1 MSGVIIPDPGTG
13 APLPLTDLGDIEAM
27 RAYFEVKPIQDFIE
41 YLNWGTAA
49 ANVIKNGDAPPPAPV
64 RLPDLEFVTGQ
75 LQKIDNYITMLAGN
89 ARVSPPDGNAL
100 KPAPDLQQ
108 KVRDEV
114 SRQAAYMYG
123 LNSSAE
129 LLQELQGKLTQVEQ
143 ASYNIKDSL
152 LSIMSWFGDN
162 QVPLPGGTVLNDAL
176 VDLDINIPKAVTNVL
191 DHAKAQSIQ
200 YQQVIG
206 QAKGVYAAWD
216 AMAENFA
223 KGWDYKAYKQQQQQ
237 SIDDAGAD
245 AKGTQVP
252 SGDGGTVNTGNGKVT
267 FGGLSNEI
275 SDIPGVPSSVTVD
288 VYVLRADWDPY
299 PPLEP
304 PVTIPSGGSITALTM
319 FPADETTI
327 DIYAVQSDG
336 TWSLLQSFRGGNG
349 AVGEPLYWK
358 NELDVPVTIQALSWQ
373 PGEQPAE
380 QVVRRKLQ
388 KRELDAPVAPAYS
401 AYPEQNREYLDRSTK
416 FSFNQLAVFSWGYLP
431 EGVDPPPFGSPN
443 SAILLIAKSDVLSTD
458 ARPSLLPMT
467 HFVTLEQLN
476 VLAEA
481 QFLGRPMN
489 INFPG
494 VEGGADF
501 WTSLSGAIKDN
512 FSNVITLGSPA
523 NFVFAGEIENPG
535 GAPLPTHW
543 DGQWFN
549 PELLVVG
556 VGGGVNTQPFDALV
570 LISIQ
575 RAPVADLEAAEL
587 MA

>member
-1 MSGVIIPDPGTG
+1 
-13 APLPLTDLGDIEAM
+13 M

-49 ANVIKNGDAPPPAPV
+49 ANAIKNGDSPPPAPV
-64 RLPDLEFVTGQ
+64 RLPNLNVITSQ
-75 LQKIDNYITMLAGN
+75 IQKIDNYVTTLAGN

-108 KVRDEV
+108 KVKDEV

-129 LLQELQGKLTQVEQ
+129 LLQEVQEKLTQVEQ

-176 VDLDINIPKAVTNVL
+176 VDLDINIPKAVSTVL
-191 DHAKAQSIQ
+191 DHAKAQSAK

-206 QAKGVYAAWD
+206 QATGVYAAWD
-216 AMAENFA
+216 AMAENYA
-223 KGWDYKAYKQQQQQ
+223 KGWDYNAYKQQQQQ
-237 SIDDAGAD
+237 SIDDAGSD

-252 SGDGGTVNTGNGKVT
+252 SDGGSSTNTPHGTIT
-267 FGGLSNEI
+267 FGGLTNEI
-275 SDIPGVPSSVTVD
+275 SDIPGVPSTVTVE
-288 VYVLRADWDPY
+288 VYMLRADWDPY

-304 PVTIPSGGSITALTM
+304 PVTVPSGGSITALTM
-319 FPADETTI
+319 FLADETTM
-327 DIYAVQSDG
+327 DIYAVGSDG
-336 TWSLLQSFRGGNG
+336 SWSLLQSFRGGDG

-358 NELDVPVTIQALSWQ
+358 NELGVPVTIEALSWQ

-380 QVVRRKLQ
+380 QVVRRKL
-388 KRELDAPVAPAYS
+388 RRRALDAPVAPAYS
-401 AYPEQNREYLDRSTK
+401 AYPEQNRQYLNQSTK

-431 EGVDPPPFGSPN
+431 EGVDPPPFGAPN
-443 SAILLIAKSDVLSTD
+443 GAILLIAKSDVLSTD

-476 VLAEA
+476 VLTEA

-489 INFPG
+489 ISFPG
-494 VEGGADF
+494 VEGSPDF
-501 WTSLSGAIKDN
+501 WAPLAGAIKNN
-512 FSNVITLGSPA
+512 FSESITLGSTA
-523 NFVFAGEIENPG
+523 KIVFAGEIENPG
-535 GAPLPTHW
+535 GAPLTTHW
-543 DGQWFN
+543 DGLWFN
-549 PELLVVG
+549 PELFVVG
-556 VGGGVNTQPFDALV
+556 VGGGVNTQPFDGV
-570 LISIQ
+570 VMISFQ
-575 RAPVADLEAAEL
+575 RPPAAPMEDEVL